1 MNKVSVVIL
10 NYLNYLDTIECVESI
25 FEMNYELE
33 GIVIVDNH
41 SNNESYKIL
50 SKKYK
55 NYNRIVVIKTGQN
68 YGFAK
73 GNNIGIAIARER
85 FHTDFVL
92 VVNNDTIFEQKDYLE
107 KLLNHYERGVGMI
120 GSAIHLKGNI
130 VQKEEVY
137 DISLQGTLNRFLKLS
152 LKMLKKEVW
161 TFLLYNIK
169 EKKEINLLHGC
180 IILFTP
186 DFFKFSNGFYKRT
199 FLYAEE
205 PILYLMCKKYNLLQI
220 YVHDTYIYH
229 KEDQSSKMS
238 FENDFNIMEEYR
250 RHSYMFLIWWIIK
263 DNVKQ
268 KTRQLLG
275 LYNSDIVYKSTVENH
290 EIKKLGNQL

>member
-1 MNKVSVVIL
+1 MNKVSIVIL

-25 FEMNYELE
+25 FKMNYELE

-41 SNNESYKIL
+41 SHNESFKIL
-50 SKKYK
+50 SRKYKKYNK
-55 NYNRIVVIKTGQN
+55 IVVVKTGSN

-73 GNNIGIAIARER
+73 GNNIGIAIARQR

-107 KLLNHYERGVGMI
+107 KLLNHYEYGVGMI
-120 GSAIHLKGNI
+120 GSAIHLKGNV

-137 DISLQGTLNRFLKLS
+137 DISFQGTFRRFVKLN
-152 LKMLKKEVW
+152 LKKVQKDIW
-161 TFLLYNIK
+161 CFLIQNVK
-169 EKKEINLLHGC
+169 EKKEVKFLHGC

-186 DFFKFSNGFYKRT
+186 DFFKHYNGFYKRT

-205 PILYLMCKKYNLLQI
+205 PILYLMCKKYKLWQV
-220 YVHDTYIYH
+220 YVHDIYIYH

-238 FENDFNIMEEYR
+238 FKNDFNTMEEYR
-250 RHSYMFLIWWIIK
+250 RQSYIFLIWWIIK
-263 DNVKQ
+263 DNVYQ
-268 KTRQLLG
+268 RIRGLLR
-275 LYNSDIVYKSTVENH
+275 LQNREVYKSTAESDV
-290 EIKKLGNQL
+290 IKKLGNEL